1 MDTVWFVFT
10 ALTSTSTRSHRAERC
25 CEENHSMLRGGPDGG
40 DSGERRLALEGVR
53 GNDLGDMAAR
63 PAVDPLQGAY
73 ITAPKNSDRE
83 LRSWHLST
91 YTRNWE
97 ESTLRGIEAAC
108 QRNMSRPSTS
118 GSSSTLYC
126 LSENDNFTSPK
137 RSVEPAQLPRTSRPL
152 SRAPFEKSHN
162 EPR

>member
-10 ALTSTSTRSHRAERC
+10 ASISTITRRRSRFASWRRR
-25 CEENHSMLRGGPDGG
+25 HSMLLVGPDGG
-40 DSGERRLALEGVR
+40 DSGERRPALEGVR
-53 GNDLGDMAAR
+53 GNDFGEMAAR
-63 PAVDPLQGAY
+63 SVMDPLQGAHKP
-73 ITAPKNSDRE
+73 AAQCCDRE

-126 LSENDNFTSPK
+126 ASEKDNFTIPK
-137 RSVEPAQLPRTSRPL
+137 RSVEPAQLPRTSCPL
-152 SRAPFEKSHN
+152 SRAPFEKN
-162 EPR
+162 LPAPR